1 MKKISFNETEFYDK
15 SIDYVKASFESKRTS
30 GDGINTKWCKDFL
43 SNMITN
49 GRGDVL
55 MTTSCTDALELA
67 AILIDIQPGDEVI
80 IPSFTFVSTANA
92 FALRGA
98 TIVWVDISDK
108 DLNLD
113 VMKLKN
119 LVTTKTKAIVP
130 VHYAGVEC
138 DMEAI
143 MDVADEYNLWVV
155 EDAAQGINSFNGNRH
170 VGSLGHLSC
179 FSFHETKNISCGEG
193 GCLVI
198 NESSLMSR
206 AHIIR
211 DKGTN
216 RREFYLGEVDKYSW
230 VSLGSS
236 FLPSDLTMA
245 FLRSSL
251 ENIASIQSRRDE
263 LWSFYSSS
271 LADIVEKH
279 GIRLPLKQANSH
291 IFYLIM
297 ADQESRDSLLSYLN
311 DNGIGAVFHYI
322 PLHSSGAGEKYGVA
336 RTNMLS
342 SDTLSSRLIRLPLH
356 VQMTCKDISRIVELI
371 HFFLK

>member
-1 MKKISFNETEFYDK
+1 MSKISFNETDFY
-15 SIDYVKASFESKRTS
+15 SRAIDHVKASFQTKRTS
-30 GDGINTKWCKDFL
+30 GDGVNTEWCKAFL
-43 SNMITN
+43 SNLIS
-49 GRGDVL
+49 GGSSDVL

-67 AILIDIQPGDEVI
+67 SILIDIQPGDEVI
-80 IPSFTFVSTANA
+80 IPSYTFVSTANA

-98 TIVWVDISDK
+98 KIVWADISDE

-113 VMKLKN
+113 VTNLKSLITAN
-119 LVTTKTKAIVP
+119 TKAIVP

-143 MDVADEYNLWVV
+143 MDIADDYGLWVV
-155 EDAAQGINSFNGNRH
+155 EDAAQGINSYNGKRH

-198 NESSLMSR
+198 NDSSLISR

-216 RREFYLGEVDKYSW
+216 RREFFLGNVDKYSW

-251 ENIASIQSRRDE
+251 ENIATIQSKRDE
-263 LWSFYSSS
+263 LWRSYFSS
-271 LADIVEKH
+271 LLDTAENH
-279 GIRLPLKQANSH
+279 GIRLPSNQANSH

-297 ADQESRDSLLSYLN
+297 PDQESRDSLLLYLN
-311 DNGIGAVFHYI
+311 QNNIGAVFHYI
-322 PLHSSGAGEKYGVA
+322 PLHSSNAGEKFGVV
-336 RTNMLS
+336 RTDMS
-342 SDTLSSRLIRLPLH
+342 YSEILSSRLIRLPLH
-356 VQMTCKDISRIVELI
+356 VRMTVKDVSRIVELI
-371 HFFLK
+371 QFFLK